1 MHMHICFMCMWQLK
15 SIYIILIEIENAAAI
30 ILLTILLKE
39 KRGKQ
44 DGFIKI
50 VTVISFVYVK
60 KKYHMRTVII

>member
-1 MHMHICFMCMWQLK
+1 MFHVYVAVYK
-15 SIYIILIEIENAAAI
+15 YIIILIVFLIEIENAAAI

-60 KKYHMRTVII
+60 KKYYIRTVIG